1 MEKLYINFDTVIDT
15 KEGLDLTPTTYALN
29 AQFKAFYE
37 QFEKQFNIIIYGSE
51 NTQNNDKKK
60 AFLQANLGAK
70 FYDNNPL
77 VLDKNSIQIDYVT
90 SALET
95 SAKIKILYKF
105 DGNFGWQKHYEN
117 KNIFTVNNWEQ
128 AGEILSFFSLYNYDN
143 LSKKGEV

>member
-51 NTQNNDKKK
+51 NTQNNGKKK

-117 KNIFTVNNWEQ
+117 KNIIIF
-128 AGEILSFFSLYNYDN
+128 
-143 LSKKGEV
+143 

>member
-37 QFEKQFNIIIYGSE
+37 QFEKQFNIIIYGSK

-143 LSKKGEV
+143 LSKKGTV

>member
-1 MEKLYINFDTVIDT
+1 M
-15 KEGLDLTPTTYALN
+15 
-29 AQFKAFYE
+29 
-37 QFEKQFNIIIYGSE
+37 
-51 NTQNNDKKK
+51 
-60 AFLQANLGAK
+60 
-70 FYDNNPL
+70 
-77 VLDKNSIQIDYVT
+77 DKNSIQIDYVT

-143 LSKKGEV
+143 LSKKGAV

>member
-51 NTQNNDKKK
+51 NTQNNGKKK

-117 KNIFTVNNWEQ
+117 KNIFTVNNWKQ

-143 LSKKGEV
+143 LSKKGAV